1 VIARNPDTQK
11 SDARESNALLSA
23 GAVLPGTSD
32 VGEDRDTVTARHYHH
47 PALAD
52 RVVVRLVPAVLG
64 RAEDLAC
71 EYLGFDAP
79 ARIEDVGTGRRSA
92 LGFPAWALVH
102 DPANAHHALNL
113 VKDIERLARR
123 AKSKAGS
130 AKDGFTALGAML
142 GRSAP
147 HFLPTF
153 YEQAGRIFLQH
164 GNTSYA
170 ASMFGKAREAEEVHD
185 LAVDPERT
193 REVFLEFAFAG
204 ALTAKALS
212 AHAKGLARKHDAD
225 AAYELFFTLCVERTR
240 GGLPPYTGMPEDL
253 RRLAKAAKRDLRA
266 EDTRL
271 LRAVLDSSAI
281 SRAGV
286 GFWKI
291 YRDSLVALATDDVE
305 VRGRL
310 LAFVPDADAALDL
323 WLDILTACGA
333 TRALIG
339 PDEVSAEPAE
349 WLSAVI
355 SVRGSGWRGVGR
367 SVKLLDLVDAMA
379 DRLVADGVPIR
390 ALRHRQQGELDL
402 LDLLVARGMP
412 IASDDNLEP
421 ILHVAGWLSDDNP
434 GHRDLTALAESE
446 RFGAALGKGFV
457 TYLNSRSRKQSAEVD
472 VLVAA
477 MTVPGLRAALR
488 GWITTTAAEVAATGL
503 PSLEAHLGRLAVVR
517 LPEAFVD
524 VPEAAESIAATDVG
538 AALRTTL
545 RAGLLDE
552 LGWPALEEAVERLR
566 SAAVPKVAGVE
577 VCGEGWPA
585 LVLRRGETFLVV
597 GPDGVLAEHVSRIP
611 ADARGNRSEP
621 RASWFDGVL
630 LVRWQGPD
638 GELGYWSD
646 APDRVFT
653 VGEGSRYYYRRES
666 TTPSIALPG
675 GGRFKGGRAVH
686 PGDTVVPPVQEA
698 HGDGTTV
705 WTGAYHNQGWRWFEI
720 DPATGE
726 RGRASLPRFVEDF
739 AADGASLA
747 LGDCD
752 LRPAMPATEGSPL
765 GAADGLHGWRVRSEA
780 DGSWTGEG
788 IDGRRARLS
797 GTRRS
802 PIGLLRLPGGAEL
815 TVAGGRESMVLC
827 DPDGIELASL
837 SVTAKNPPYA
847 AGTPLVPGLDWWHLL
862 RPRDEAGSAALRG
875 VTREAVDAMLAA
887 ALAEQQE
894 KPPSMRARLDALV
907 RGERDAVAAA
917 VTAALPGITNPAL
930 IAGVADMVRRAAGLL
945 RGYRNY
951 ALIAEAARLV
961 EPVLA
966 PTGPSITDNEV
977 AAALGWFG
985 NHSSRY
991 TQGESPTRLPEL
1003 IAALA
1008 ETAAQTDPVDRE
1020 LPESGVPDWFS
1031 ALPDL
1036 AALAHRAA
1044 SPLTPEDQ
1052 RAALV
1057 FVLRAVADS
1066 GMTDAAGHW
1075 RTVGVV
1081 VTGGQTTP
1089 KGRVV
1094 PVRDGFIA
1102 LFESQWR
1109 NEPGSRFNGVQFS
1122 RTPGVFHLP
1131 KDWRVENADEV
1142 RTPFPRERI
1151 TRFLDVL
1158 AERGPAPWFPE
1169 AVSALVERTGLSN
1182 AEATVLLAGMP
1193 GVLQWGA
1200 KFLDAAERQLLD
1212 LSAAG
1217 AKAAKER
1224 LQGLSRWYL
1233 RRLLAAAV
1241 PADPADLWT
1250 RGPDVDAVTEVWTA
1264 AHGQRTPVPD
1274 DVLADAVK
1282 FVQVQRVGEYVT
1294 GVLNPELTSWLT
1306 KDAELTFN
1314 GTGLEARHPDGFER
1328 MALWAVPQVLLWLA
1342 HRLPAGSPLRARLPE
1357 ALALARQRVA
1367 DPGFAV
1373 ELGRW
1378 VRLDK
1383 VCALLDV
1390 DEPAA
1395 NEIYGFHGWLEM
1407 ARVGD
1412 EYCRVV
1418 ARPGLIGP
1426 GDHEVLVALATIG
1439 SGHDTLR
1446 MLDLLADD
1454 RLTAAC
1460 AVPAPEGVDPA
1471 AYHQDPTV
1479 SVPAL
1484 VAEVA
1489 ERFGLPEDAAA
1500 LYLQLLA
1507 LPDPTDANV
1516 ARWTGW
1522 KPARLKQARTALAGT
1537 DLVLTAKRARAGR
1550 SLFLPGGWLALSTPH
1565 LPLEMWKAPMFE
1577 YTKDRPGAIVPLEP
1591 VADLFARAWQ
1601 RVLDGDTPA
1610 YEELKTGGRR

>member
-1 VIARNPDTQK
+1 MARK
-11 SDARESNALLSA
+11 SDARKSDARHSNALLSA

-32 VGEDRDTVTARHYHH
+32 VGEDRDTVTARHYSH
-47 PALAD
+47 PALD
-52 RVVVRLVPAVLG
+52 GRVVVRLVPAVLG
-64 RAEDLAC
+64 RAEDLTC

-79 ARIEDVGTGRRSA
+79 TRVEGVGTGRRSA

-113 VKDIERLARR
+113 VKDIERLART

-130 AKDGFTALGAML
+130 AKDGFTSLATML

-225 AAYELFFTLCVERTR
+225 AAYELFYTLCVERTR

-266 EDTRL
+266 EDAKL
-271 LRAVLDSSAI
+271 LHAVLDSSAI
-281 SRAGV
+281 SRAGAA
-286 GFWKI
+286 FWKA

-305 VRGRL
+305 VRARL
-310 LAFVPDADAALDL
+310 LSFVPDTAGALDL

-333 TRALIG
+333 TRALVG
-339 PDEVSAEPAE
+339 PDEVPAEPAE
-349 WLSAVI
+349 WLSAVLD
-355 SVRGSGWRGVGR
+355 VRRSGWRGVGR
-367 SVKLLDLVDAMA
+367 SVKLLDLVEAMA
-379 DRLVADGVPIR
+379 DRLIANGVPVR
-390 ALRHRQQGELDL
+390 ALRYRQQGELDVV
-402 LDLLVARGMP
+402 DLLVARGVP
-412 IASDDNLEP
+412 IAPVDFFDTFD
-421 ILHVAGWLSDDNP
+421 VAGWLSDDNP

-446 RFGAALGKGFV
+446 RFGEALGRGFV
-457 TYLNSRSRKQSAEVD
+457 AYLRSVSRKQTVAAD

-488 GWITTTAAEVAATGL
+488 TWITRAAADITATGL
-503 PSLEAHLGRLAVVR
+503 PGLQAHLGNQAVVR
-517 LPEAFVD
+517 LPEAFMD
-524 VPEAAESIAATDVG
+524 VPEAAESIAATDVA
-538 AALRTTL
+538 AALHTTL

-552 LGWPALEEAVERLR
+552 LGWPALEEAVARLK
-566 SAAVPKVAGVE
+566 SAAAPKDVGVE

-585 LVLRRGETFLVV
+585 LVLRRGETFVVV
-597 GPDGVLAEHVSRIP
+597 GPDGVLAEHISRIP
-611 ADARGNRSEP
+611 VDARGRRPEP

-638 GELGYWSD
+638 DELAYWSD
-646 APDRVFT
+646 APDHVFS
-653 VGEGSRYYYRRES
+653 VGEGNGYYYRRDS
-666 TTPSIALPG
+666 VVPSIALPG
-675 GGRFKGGRAVH
+675 GGRFTGGRAVH
-686 PGDTVVPPVQEA
+686 PGDTVVPTSQTA
-698 HGDGTTV
+698 YGDGTTV
-705 WTGAYHNQGWRWFEI
+705 WTEAYHEHRWRWFEV

-739 AADGASLA
+739 AADGASL
-747 LGDCD
+747 LLSDCD
-752 LRPAMPATEGSPL
+752 LRPAVPATEGSPL
-765 GAADGLHGWRVRSEA
+765 GAADGLHAWRVRREA
-780 DGSWTGEG
+780 DGSSTGEG
-788 IDGRRARLS
+788 VDGRRVRLTA
-797 GTRRS
+797 GRRI
-802 PIGLLRLPGGAEL
+802 PLGLLRLPGGAEL
-815 TVAGGRESMVLC
+815 TLAGGRDSTVLF
-827 DPDGIELASL
+827 DPDGVELASV
-837 SVTAKNPPYA
+837 SAGGKNPPYA
-847 AGTPLVPGLDWWHLL
+847 AGTPLVASLDWWHLL

-894 KPPSMRARLDALV
+894 KAPSLSDKLAVLV
-907 RGERDAVAAA
+907 RGERGALADA
-917 VTAALPGITNPAL
+917 VTAALPGITHPGL
-930 IAGVADMVRRAAGLL
+930 ITGVADVVRRAAGLL
-945 RGYRNY
+945 SAYREY
-951 ALIAEAARLV
+951 AAIAEAARLV
-961 EPVLA
+961 EPVVA
-966 PTGPSITDNEV
+966 PTGPSISENEV

-985 NHSSRY
+985 NYSSRY
-991 TQGESPTRLPEL
+991 SDGNAPTRLPEL

-1008 ETAAQTDPVDRE
+1008 ETAGQAEPVARE
-1020 LPESGVPDWFS
+1020 LPEAGVPDWFQ

-1044 SPLTPEDQ
+1044 SPLTPEHQ

-1057 FVLRAVADS
+1057 LVLRSIAD
-1066 GMTDAAGHW
+1066 GGLTDHAGHW
-1075 RTVGVV
+1075 RSVGVV
-1081 VTGGQTTP
+1081 VEDGELNP
-1089 KGRVV
+1089 KDRVV
-1094 PVRDGFIA
+1094 PVPDGFVA
-1102 LFESQWR
+1102 MFETHWR
-1109 NEPGSRFNGVQFS
+1109 SEPGRRFDGLQFS

-1131 KDWRVENADEV
+1131 KDWRVVFAHEV
-1142 RTPFPRERI
+1142 RTPFPSERI

-1158 AERGPAPWFPE
+1158 AARGPAPWFPE
-1169 AVSALVERTGLSN
+1169 AVPALAERTGLST
-1182 AEATVLLAGMP
+1182 AEATVVLAGMP

-1200 KFLDAAERQLLD
+1200 KFLDASQRQLLG

-1233 RRLLAAAV
+1233 RRLLVAAV
-1241 PADPADLWT
+1241 PADPVDLWT
-1250 RGPDVDAVTEVWTA
+1250 RGPDVDAVAEVWIA
-1264 AHGQRTPVPD
+1264 EHGQRSPVPD

-1282 FVQVQRVGEYVT
+1282 FVHVQRVGEYVT
-1294 GVLNPELTSWLT
+1294 GVVNPDITPWLG
-1306 KDAELTFN
+1306 KDAELVFD
-1314 GTGLEARHPDGFER
+1314 GSALVARNSDGFDR
-1328 MALWAVPQVLLWLA
+1328 TALWAVPQVLLWLA
-1342 HRLPAGSPLRARLPE
+1342 HRLPVGSPLRSRLPE
-1357 ALALARQRVA
+1357 TLSLARQRVA
-1367 DPGFAV
+1367 HPGFAV
-1373 ELGRW
+1373 DLGRW
-1378 VRLDK
+1378 VDLAK
-1383 VCALLDV
+1383 VCALLGV
-1390 DEPAA
+1390 GEPAA
-1395 NEIYGFHGWLEM
+1395 GQVHRYRDWLEL

-1412 EYCRVV
+1412 EYCRLV
-1418 ARPGLIGP
+1418 ARPGLVAP
-1426 GDHEVLVALATIG
+1426 GDRDLFQALAQIG
-1439 SGHDTLR
+1439 GGQDALA
-1446 MLDLLADD
+1446 MLDRLADD
-1454 RLTAAC
+1454 RLTAVC
-1460 AVPAPEGVDPA
+1460 AVKAPEGVDPA

-1522 KPARLKQARTALAGT
+1522 KPARLKQARAALAET

-1565 LPLEMWKAPMFE
+1565 LPLEMWKTQMFE
-1577 YTKDRPGAIVPLEP
+1577 YTAGRSGAIVPLEP
-1591 VADLFARAWQ
+1591 VADLFARAW
-1601 RVLDGDTPA
+1601 RRILDGDAPA